1 MSIKLEIEA
10 LVDSY
15 KIGMNILHNHEM
27 FKGSP
32 TKVLSSYSNFT
43 ARKNAYFTFSEH
55 SDEKLVIY
63 GTRHTFKYIH
73 DLFQVFFATPED
85 EVFERIVIRLTSHF
99 GGNVVVDHKDYIQD
113 IMGLHALGYLPLEIR
128 SINEGTRY
136 PIGLP
141 IFTSKN
147 TLDGYGWLVN
157 NLETLSSNLIYP
169 MINTATIIDQFYQQA
184 KYYSSISAPP
194 EVAAGWLPICVHN
207 FEFRGMMGPEHGM
220 RVGSASCIPFMGSD
234 TIASIDF
241 LTQYYDYNPKTDA
254 PIAVSIRASEHAD
267 ISRLLSELRYR
278 GISEDTEK
286 TLIGLLADNTT
297 GMFSYVSDTENYF
310 RSISEYALANK
321 DKILSRQDGSN
332 GLPAKWV
339 WRPDSSRLRPLEV
352 ICGLMVVDEVDH
364 INEIYWETEKGC
376 VVYVAGEDKY
386 YEVLDV
392 SLPLSFKQELKFTEV
407 SELEVKGSLRIL
419 WEVFGGEE
427 LDTQAGKMKFLNPK
441 VGVVYGEAISQ
452 QHQKEIYER
461 MIELGF
467 SVTNLVIGKGSY
479 ANLQNNTRDLF
490 SMSYKQTFSV
500 AEIDGVVV
508 NLEQQKS
515 PMGDV
520 SKKSARGLLMVDSQF
535 NLHQSCTAEEEQSG
549 LLTLLY
555 KDGKFHKEQSIWD
568 IKGNYFK

>member
-1 MSIKLEIEA
+1 MGIKLEIEA

-55 SDEKLVIY
+55 SDGNLVIY

-113 IMGLHALGYLPLEIR
+113 IMGLHTLGYLPLEIR
-128 SINEGTRY
+128 SIDEGTRY

-184 KYYSSISAPP
+184 KYYTSISAPP

-241 LTQYYDYNPKTDA
+241 LTQYYDYNPKTDT

-297 GMFSYVSDTENYF
+297 GMFSYVADTENYF

-321 DKILSRQDGSN
+321 DKILSREDGSN

-339 WRPDSSRLRPLEV
+339 WRPDSSKKRPLEV
-352 ICGLMVVDEVDH
+352 ICGDPESS
-364 INEIYWETEKGC
+364 C
-376 VVYVAGEDKY
+376 
-386 YEVLDV
+386 
-392 SLPLSFKQELKFTEV
+392 
-407 SELEVKGSLRIL
+407 ELERKGSLQIL

-427 LDTQAGKMKFLNPK
+427 LDTPSGKMKFLNPK
-441 VGVVYGEAISQ
+441 IGLIYGEAISQ
-452 QHQKEIYER
+452 LHQKEIYER
-461 MIELGF
+461 MIEIGF